1 MDDKNMTK
9 AELINELAKA
19 HQRIG
24 EFEEQEYLKTIFD
37 SIYAGIVVIDAE
49 THVITDANPAAI
61 KMIGAPKEKIVGK
74 VCHKFICP
82 AEEDKCPVTDLRQ
95 TIDNRE
101 WDLINA
107 NGGAVPILKTVAS
120 TMIKGRKHLIES
132 FMDIT
137 VRKKMEE
144 KLEKRTHDLG
154 ERVKEL
160 DCLYGISNLV
170 EKPDISWE
178 EILKGTVNLISR
190 AWQYPEITCARIV
203 LNGRDI
209 RTENFKE
216 TIWKQTSY
224 IIVHDKQ
231 VGTLE
236 VCYLEQRLESDEGP
250 FLKQERSLINA
261 IAEELGRTVERKKAE
276 EEIRYLSFYD
286 PLTDLYNRRYFEN
299 EMKRLNYSRDL
310 PIGIIMADIDGFKKV
325 NDTFGHKEG
334 DRLLQNTAKILKS
347 VTRKGDILARIGGDE
362 FAVILPNIDSKTT
375 VPLCDR
381 IKKAFHEHTNKK
393 KLNVDIS
400 VGCALKKDKNTNLED
415 VLIRADQCMYQAKRS
430 KMQVTRK

>member
-19 HQRIG
+19 RQRIG
-24 EFEEQEYLKTIFD
+24 EFEEQEYLKAIFD
-37 SIYAGIVVIDAE
+37 SIYAGIAVIDAE
-49 THVITDANPAAI
+49 TYVITDVNPAAI

-82 AEEDKCPVTDLRQ
+82 AEEDKCPLTDLGQ
-95 TIDNRE
+95 TVDNSERL
-101 WDLINA
+101 LIKA

-209 RTENFKE
+209 RTENFRE

-236 VCYLEQRLESDEGP
+236 VCYLEQRPESDEGP

-261 IAEELGRTVERKKAE
+261 IAEELGRTVERKQAE

-286 PLTDLYNRRYFEN
+286 PLTGLYNRRYFEN

-310 PIGIIMADIDGFKKV
+310 PIGILMADIDGFKKV
-325 NDTFGHKEG
+325 NDTFGHQAG
-334 DRLLQNTAKILKS
+334 DRLLQDTARILKS
-347 VTRKGDILARIGGDE
+347 VTRKGEILARIGGDE
-362 FAVILPNIDSKTT
+362 FAVILPNIDTKTT

-381 IKKAFHEHTNKK
+381 IKKAFDEHTNKK

-415 VLIRADQCMYQAKRS
+415 VLIRADQCMYKAKKS
-430 KMQVTRK
+430 KMEAMTR